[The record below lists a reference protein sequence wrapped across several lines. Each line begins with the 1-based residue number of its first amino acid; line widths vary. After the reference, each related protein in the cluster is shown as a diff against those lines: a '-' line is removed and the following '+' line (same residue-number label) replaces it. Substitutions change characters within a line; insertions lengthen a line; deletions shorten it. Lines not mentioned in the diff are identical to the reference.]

1 MPKVVDVD
9 ERRNTLAA
17 AAARVIARS
26 GVSGATMREVAA
38 EAGLTTGSLTHYFTD
53 KRELLLFTLRASLEQ
68 RRHGRPRAADT
79 NAASLLRTVLEGVL
93 PIDESARLHWIVTI
107 AFCAQAVTDVALA
120 NEQQVAYRR
129 FVSTVTTLLE
139 RGAAEGS
146 LASTNP
152 RTDAER
158 LIAVAD
164 GIALQA
170 LFDPVSWPAQ
180 RQCDHLEAMLGPY
193 VTSPYVTSAYVTSPS

>member
-38 EAGLTTGSLTHYFTD
+38 EAGLTTGSLTHYFSD

-68 RRHGRPRAADT
+68 RRQGRPRPDDA
-79 NAASLLRTVLEGVL
+79 NAAALLQTVLEGVL

-120 NEQQVAYRR
+120 AEQQVAYRR
-129 FVSTVTTLLE
+129 FVSTVMTLLKK
-139 RGAAEGS
+139 GAADGS
-146 LASTNP
+146 LVTLVDTK
-152 RTDAER
+152 TDAER

-170 LFDPVSWPAQ
+170 LFDPESWPAPRQ
-180 RQCDHLEAMLGPY
+180 RDHLSDMLRPY
-193 VTSPYVTSAYVTSPS
+193 VVAVPA

>member
-1 MPKVVDVD
+1 MPKVVDID

-68 RRHGRPRAADT
+68 RRQGRPRVDDT
-79 NAASLLRTVLEGVL
+79 NAASLLQTVLEGVL

-107 AFCAQAVTDVALA
+107 AFCAQAVTDIALA

-139 RGAAEGS
+139 KGAADGS
-146 LASTNP
+146 LVAITDS

-170 LFDPVSWPAQ
+170 LFDPASWPAQ
-180 RQCDHLEAMLGPY
+180 RQRDHLNDVMRPY
-193 VTSPYVTSAYVTSPS
+193 VAALV

>member
-68 RRHGRPRAADT
+68 RRQGRPRPDDA
-79 NAASLLRTVLEGVL
+79 NAAALLQTVLEGVL

-120 NEQQVAYRR
+120 AEQQVAYRR
-129 FVSTVTTLLE
+129 FVSTVTTLLKK
-139 RGAAEGS
+139 GAADGS
-146 LASTNP
+146 LVTLVDTK
-152 RTDAER
+152 TDAER

-170 LFDPVSWPAQ
+170 LFDPESWPAPRQ
-180 RQCDHLEAMLGPY
+180 RDHLSDMLRPY
-193 VTSPYVTSAYVTSPS
+193 VVAVPA